1 MQTSESNTF
10 NPFTLKTFVKGGISS
25 PALALCLYLPSLILE
40 TMLQPVATIIFISS
54 FNLHIILIE
63 RKAALGQNVILF
75 LSNYMRD
82 NEPRT
87 KGKTIRGS
95 K

>member
-1 MQTSESNTF
+1 
-10 NPFTLKTFVKGGISS
+10 
-25 PALALCLYLPSLILE
+25 
-40 TMLQPVATIIFISS
+40 MLQPVATIIFISS